1 MSFSTNKPEYV
12 RLIICDSSGGRRCK
26 VVPKDVYDSN
36 IRGTHMVMAIMAMPI
51 FEDVIIPGSG
61 LNAVLR
67 VR

>member
-36 IRGTHMVMAIMAMPI
+36 IKGTHMVMAIMVMAI
-51 FEDVIIPGSG
+51 SLAWHQGVGVGRSCVG
-61 LNAVLR
+61 V
-67 VR
+67 